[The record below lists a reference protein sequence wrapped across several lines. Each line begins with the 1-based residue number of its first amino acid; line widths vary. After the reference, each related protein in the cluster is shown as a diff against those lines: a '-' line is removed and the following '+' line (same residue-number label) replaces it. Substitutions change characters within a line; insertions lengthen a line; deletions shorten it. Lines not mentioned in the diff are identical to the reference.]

1 MIRLVW
7 LFILAAGLAAGAAIL
22 SGQQGEVAIRLGS
35 AEYRM
40 APAVAAALCVIAVA
54 VLIGL
59 WRLVGLIF
67 DWPGAMSRA
76 RRDRRRRARYLSL
89 ARGMVAVA
97 AGDAREA
104 KKHAVKA
111 KSKGRGLGGS
121 EEPLLAQLLNAQTA
135 QLEGDETAAAR
146 AYADMLGAEETE
158 FLGLRGLFVQASRRG
173 DKDSARRYAARAFQL
188 RPQTPWVAAAVFDL
202 EAAAGDWA
210 AAERALAGQ
219 AKAKLLDPGIVAR
232 RRAVLAAAAARDRLA
247 AGRPEQ
253 ALKLA
258 GAALK
263 VSPGLLEAALAAA
276 AAYRAEGKLKRAA
289 QVLERAWEAE
299 PHPAIAAAYAGLAA
313 SGGRQVERLIAL
325 KPDHPESRLL
335 AAARAA
341 AGGAYHEIETILGP
355 LLDDVPSARAAR
367 LMADAAAARGDRDAA
382 RLWAD
387 RALGAPRDGVWRCTA
402 CGHESPNWGPVC
414 TGCGA
419 FDTAVWRDP
428 THPAIPALA
437 GDAATL
443 LYRLSPPQ
451 AARAA
456 GDDLAAPR
464 PD

>member
-40 APAVAAALCVIAVA
+40 APAVAAALCVLAVA
-54 VLIGL
+54 LLLGL
-59 WRLVGLIF
+59 WRLAGLVF
-67 DWPGAMSRA
+67 DLPGAMSRA
-76 RRDRRRRARYLSL
+76 RRERRRRARYLSL

-104 KKHAVKA
+104 KRHAAKA
-111 KSKGRGLGGS
+111 KSKSGKRGGG

-135 QLEGDETAAAR
+135 QLDGDEVAAAR

-158 FLGLRGLFVQASRRG
+158 FLGLRGLFVLATRRG
-173 DKDSARRYAARAFQL
+173 DKEAARRYAARAFQL
-188 RPQTPWVAAAVFDL
+188 RPQTPWVAAAAFDL

-210 AAERALAGQ
+210 AAEKALMGQ
-219 AKAKLLDPGIVAR
+219 ARAKLLEPGVVAR
-232 RRAVLAAAAARDRLA
+232 RRAVLAAAAARDRLT

-258 GAALK
+258 NAALK

-276 AAYRAEGKLKRAA
+276 AAWRAEGRPKRAA

-299 PHPAIAAAYAGLAA
+299 PHPALATAYAAIA
-313 SGGRQVERLIAL
+313 QPGGRGVERLSAL
-325 KPDHPESRLL
+325 KPGHPESRLL
-335 AAARAA
+335 MAARAA
-341 AGGAYHEIETILGP
+341 SRGAYHEIETILGP
-355 LLDDVPSARAAR
+355 LLDGVPSARAAR
-367 LMADAAAARGDRDAA
+367 LMADAAAAQGDREAA

-402 CGHESPNWGPVC
+402 CGHESPEWGPVC
-414 TGCGA
+414 AGCGA
-419 FDTAVWRDP
+419 FDTAAWRDP
-428 THPAIPALA
+428 THPVTPALA

-443 LYRLSPPQ
+443 LYRLTPPQ
-451 AARAA
+451 NMMA
-456 GDDLAAPR
+456 GADLPAPR

>member
-7 LFILAAGLAAGAAIL
+7 LFLLAAGLAAGAAIL

-40 APAVAAALCVIAVA
+40 APAVAAALCVVA
-54 VLIGL
+54 VGL
-59 WRLVGLIF
+59 LLGVWRLIGLIF
-67 DWPGAMSRA
+67 DLPGAMSRA
-76 RRDRRRRARYLSL
+76 RREQRRRARYLSL

-104 KKHAVKA
+104 KRHAAKAKA
-111 KSKGRGLGGS
+111 KSRGRSGA

-135 QLEGDETAAAR
+135 QLEGDEVAAAR
-146 AYADMLGAEETE
+146 AYADMLAAEETE
-158 FLGLRGLFVQASRRG
+158 FLGLRGLFVQATRRG
-173 DKDSARRYAARAFQL
+173 DKDAARRYAARAFQL
-188 RPQTPWVAAAVFDL
+188 RPQTPWVAAAAFDL

-210 AAERALAGQ
+210 AAEKALAGQ
-219 AKAKLLDPGIVAR
+219 AKAKLLDADVVRR

-276 AAYRAEGKLKRAA
+276 TAWRAEGRLKRAA
-289 QVLERAWEAE
+289 SVLEAAWSAE
-299 PHPAIAAAYAGLAA
+299 PHPALAAAYASLAA
-313 SGGRQVERLIAL
+313 AGGRPVERLIAL
-325 KPDHPESRLL
+325 NPDHAESRLL
-335 AAARAA
+335 SAARAA
-341 AGGAYHEIETILGP
+341 SRGDYRDIETILGP
-355 LLDDVPSARAAR
+355 LLDGVPSARAAR
-367 LMADAAAARGDRDAA
+367 LMADAAMARGDREAA
-382 RLWAD
+382 RVWAD
-387 RALGAPRDGVWRCTA
+387 QALAAPRDGVWRCTA

-419 FDTAVWRDP
+419 FDTQVWRDP
-428 THPAIPALA
+428 AHPVTPALA

-443 LYRLSPPQ
+443 LYRLTPP
-451 AARAA
+451 RAVEA
-456 GDDLAAPR
+456 LGAPP

>member
-7 LFILAAGLAAGAAIL
+7 LFLIAAGLAAGAAVL
-22 SGQQGEVAIRLGS
+22 SGQTDEVALRLGS
-35 AEYRM
+35 VEYRM
-40 APAVAAALCVIAVA
+40 APAVAAALCVAAVA
-54 VLIGL
+54 VLLGL
-59 WRLVGLIF
+59 WRLVGLVF

-76 RRDRRRRARYLSL
+76 RRERRRRTRYLSL

-104 KKHAVKA
+104 KRHAARA
-111 KSKGRGLGGS
+111 KSKSRGQAGAD
-121 EEPLLAQLLNAQTA
+121 EPLLAQLLNAQTA
-135 QLEGDETAAAR
+135 QLEGDELAAAR

-158 FLGLRGLFVQASRRG
+158 FLGLRGLFMQATRRG
-173 DKDSARRYAARAFQL
+173 DREAARRYVARAFQL
-188 RPQTPWVAAAVFDL
+188 RPQTPWVAAAAFDL

-219 AKAKLLDPGIVAR
+219 ARAKLLEPAVVTR
-232 RRAVLAAAAARDRLA
+232 RRAVLAAAAARDRIA

-276 AAYRAEGKLKRAA
+276 AAWRAEGRPKRAA
-289 QVLERAWEAE
+289 KVLERAWQAE
-299 PHPAIAAAYAGLAA
+299 PHPALAAAYAGLAP
-313 SGGRQVERLIAL
+313 VERLIAL
-325 KPDHPESRLL
+325 RPDHPESRLL
-335 AAARAA
+335 SAARAA
-341 AGGAYHEIETILGP
+341 VRGDHREIETILEP

-367 LMADAAAARGDRDAA
+367 LMADAAAARGDTMAA

-387 RALGAPRDGVWRCTA
+387 QALAAPRDGIWRCTA
-402 CGHESPNWGPVC
+402 CGHESPGWGPVC
-414 TGCGA
+414 GSCGA
-419 FDTAVWRDP
+419 FDTLAWRDP
-428 THPAIPALA
+428 SHPATPALA

-443 LYRLSPPQ
+443 LYRLTPPPG
-451 AARAA
+451 AAEI
-456 GDDLAAPR
+456 AAPR